1 MNRKKIKLTRQ
12 EYEYLKTGEGLGGRI
27 ARNKDNSLIGTRAT
41 LTKGYKYEEWV
52 CMYGER
58 IFCLDEAK
66 DLFKFIKWEDERPY
80 LIDDI
85 LANCEVVDNG

>member
-1 MNRKKIKLTRQ
+1 MIRKKIKLTRQ
-12 EYEYLKTGEGLGGRI
+12 EYEYLKTGKGLGGRI
-27 ARNKDNSLIGTRAT
+27 ARNKDNSLIGTRAS
-41 LTKGYKYEEWV
+41 LIKDYQCGEWV

-66 DLFKFIKWEDERPY
+66 DLFQFIQWEDGWPY

-85 LANCEVVDNG
+85 LDNCEVVDNG